1 MSRRRKASW
10 KRRAAER
17 AGPLVGRGASRLF
30 GGIANRMSGRDLDPT
45 STGLADPM
53 PRRVV
58 NDEMVRRSR
67 ARFEAMADRPLADLL
82 EDALYQ
88 ERKRL
93 QRAPAEPETEAV
105 LEDLARSLVRGDR
118 SAREQ
123 AGLRLVSLWAEEVH
137 GHFDPGVYK
146 VATRVLPRALTGLL
160 SGRPDRLRDWELSRS
175 GRLAVRGDIGWI
187 AELSREATLVLVPTH
202 VSNLDSPLIGLALY
216 LAGLPPFTYG
226 AGLNLFSNPVVG
238 WWLGRLGAYTVD
250 RTKRARLYKEVLKDY
265 SVRCLTTRHH
275 SLFFPGGTRSR
286 SHEIETH
293 VKKGLMGT
301 GIVAWQEMLEA
312 GRPDSEVYFV
322 PLTLSFTLVLEAATL
337 IQDHLAEAG
346 KQRYIITDDEFA
358 QPRELASF
366 ASRVLDLDAAAVAH
380 FGQPVDVLGRPV
392 ARDPVER
399 AEQAAV
405 RRGYVCDRNGKV
417 ERDTQRDME
426 YTNRLGDA
434 LVDAWPRNADVLS
447 THLAARAA
455 WRVYAAAEGTTDPFR
470 LIQQPSD
477 KRRLR
482 RDVVL
487 DELRRELARVEE
499 RVQKGQL
506 DTLMPESAEDIL
518 GEALDRFGR
527 YHRSHALEQQGDE
540 LFIADPTLC
549 VYYQN
554 RLTFLDRPLE
564 QP

>member
-1 MSRRRKASW
+1 VSPRRKASLGS
-10 KRRAAER
+10 RAAER
-17 AGPLVGRGASRLF
+17 AGPWVGRGASRLM
-30 GGIANRMSGRDLDPT
+30 GGIASRMSGRDLDPAR
-45 STGLADPM
+45 TGLARPK
-53 PRRVV
+53 PRKLV
-58 NDEMVRRSR
+58 NDGMVERSR
-67 ARFEAMADRPLADLL
+67 ARFAAMSDRALTDAL

-93 QRAPAEPETEAV
+93 QRAPPEPDVDAV
-105 LEDLARSLVRGDR
+105 LEDLARALVRGDR
-118 SAREQ
+118 EAKEL

-137 GHFDPGVYK
+137 GHFDPSVYK
-146 VATRVLPRALTGLL
+146 VATRFLPRALTGLL
-160 SGRPDRLRDWELSRS
+160 SGRPDRLRDWELSKS

-187 AELSREATLVLVPTH
+187 EELSREATLVLVPTH

-301 GIVAWQEMLEA
+301 GIEAWQEMLEA
-312 GRPDSEVYFV
+312 GRKDSEVYFV

-358 QPRELASF
+358 QPRVLAAF
-366 ASRVLDLDAAAVAH
+366 ARRVLDLDAACVAH
-380 FGQPVDVLGRPV
+380 FGTPVDCLGHAV
-392 ARDPVER
+392 SRDPVER
-399 AEQAAV
+399 AEQAAH
-405 RRGYVCDRNGKV
+405 RRGYVCDRDGTV
-417 ERDTQRDME
+417 QRDEQRDRE

-434 LVDAWPRNADVLS
+434 LVDAWPRHADVLS

-455 WRVYAAAEGTTDPFR
+455 WRVYARREGTTDPFR
-470 LIQQPSD
+470 LIQQTAG
-477 KRRLR
+477 KRRLPR
-482 RDVVL
+482 AEVEE
-487 DELRRELARVEE
+487 ELARELARVDEK
-499 RVQKGQL
+499 VQAGEL
-506 DTLMPESAEDIL
+506 GTLLPGTAGDVL
-518 GEALDRFGR
+518 AEALDRFGR
-527 YHRSHALEQQGDE
+527 YHRSLALEAQGSE
-540 LFIADPTLC
+540 LFIGDPTLC
-549 VYYQN
+549 LYYQN
-554 RLTFLDRPLE
+554 RLSFLDRSEAP
-564 QP
+564 

>member
-1 MSRRRKASW
+1 MSPRRKASLGS
-10 KRRAAER
+10 RAAER
-17 AGPLVGRGASRLF
+17 AGPWVGRGASRLM
-30 GGIANRMSGRDLDPT
+30 GGIASRMSGRDLDPA
-45 STGLADPM
+45 STGLARPK
-53 PRRVV
+53 PRKLV
-58 NDEMVRRSR
+58 NDGMVERSR
-67 ARFEAMADRPLADLL
+67 ARFAAMSDRALTDAL

-93 QRAPAEPETEAV
+93 QRAPPEPDVDAV
-105 LEDLARSLVRGDR
+105 LDDLARALVRGDR
-118 SAREQ
+118 EAKEL

-137 GHFDPGVYK
+137 GHFDPSVYK
-146 VATRVLPRALTGLL
+146 VATRFLPRALTGLL
-160 SGRPDRLRDWELSRS
+160 SGRPDRLRDWELSKS

-187 AELSREATLVLVPTH
+187 EELSREATLVLVPTH

-312 GRPDSEVYFV
+312 GRKDSEVYFV

-358 QPRELASF
+358 QPRVLAAF
-366 ASRVLDLDAAAVAH
+366 ARRVLDLDAACVAH
-380 FGQPVDVLGRPV
+380 FGTPVDCLGHAV
-392 ARDPVER
+392 SRDPVER
-399 AEQAAV
+399 AEQAAH
-405 RRGYVCDRNGKV
+405 RRGYVCDRDGTV
-417 ERDTQRDME
+417 QRDEQRDRE

-434 LVDAWPRNADVLS
+434 LVDAWPRHADVLS

-455 WRVYAAAEGTTDPFR
+455 WRVYARQEGTTDPFR
-470 LIQQPSD
+470 LIQQTAG
-477 KRRLR
+477 KRRLAR
-482 RDVVL
+482 ADVEE
-487 DELRRELARVEE
+487 ELARELARVDEK
-499 RVQKGQL
+499 VQAGEL
-506 DTLMPESAEDIL
+506 GTLLPGTAGDVL
-518 GEALDRFGR
+518 AEALDRFGR
-527 YHRSHALEQQGDE
+527 YHRSLALEVQGSE
-540 LFIADPTLC
+540 LFIGDPTLC
-549 VYYQN
+549 LYYQN
-554 RLTFLDRPLE
+554 RLTFLDRSEAP
-564 QP
+564 